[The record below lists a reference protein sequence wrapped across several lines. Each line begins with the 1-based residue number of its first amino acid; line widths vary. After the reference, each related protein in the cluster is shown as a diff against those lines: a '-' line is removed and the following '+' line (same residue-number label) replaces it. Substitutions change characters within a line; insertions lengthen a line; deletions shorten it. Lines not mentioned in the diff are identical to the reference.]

1 MFTVTFTRK
10 SGGEAPAEVQLERE
24 LSLLAAATKIGVD
37 LTHRCGGHARCGTCL
52 VTIEAGLEKVSEP
65 LMAEKRILQILK
77 AEPGQR
83 LACQAWAQGDVA
95 CAVGA
100 PGKDLRGGK

>member
-1 MFTVTFTRK
+1 MITVTFMSPS
-10 SGGEAPAEVQLERE
+10 SGVAPVEVQLERE
-24 LSLLAAATKIGVD
+24 LSLLATATKGGVE

-77 AEPGQR
+77 AGPGQR
-83 LACQAWAQGDVA
+83 LACQAWAQGDVT

-100 PGKDLRGGK
+100 PGRDLRGGK

>member
-1 MFTVTFTRK
+1 MFTVTFK
-10 SGGEAPAEVQLERE
+10 NAAGEAKGEVQLERE
-24 LSLLAAATKIGVD
+24 LSLLAAATKAGVD

-52 VTIEAGLEKVSEP
+52 VTLEAGAAKVSEP

-77 AEPGQR
+77 AGDGQR
-83 LACQAWAQGDVA
+83 LACQAWAQGDTA
-95 CAVGA
+95 CAVGT